1 MIVFLLLIFFHELGH
16 FSFAKLFG
24 VKVNEFSIGMGPK
37 LLQSKKTETKYS
49 LRLIPFGGYC
59 AMEGEDENSDDPRA
73 FNNAKV
79 YKRII
84 IVAAGAIFNIVL
96 GFIFIMITALPG
108 KALSSTTV
116 AKFDDN
122 AVTSQYGLEVGDKI
136 TSINGSRVFVYTDIS
151 FNMMRDDDAII
162 DIGVERN
169 GEDIILEDVHFPVI
183 ESEGQKYPTIDFW
196 VLGVKKNPI
205 TIIQYSGLE
214 TISVVRLV
222 WTSLLDLVTG
232 RVGLESV
239 SGPVGT
245 VSAIGDAA
253 SSAIT
258 AGSADQIMS
267 FLFLIALITINL
279 GVFNLLPI
287 PGLDG
292 ARLVFLIIEAIRRK
306 PINPKYEG
314 YVHFAGLVALIL
326 LIIVVTFSDI
336 SHLIGG

>member
-1 MIVFLLLIFFHELGH
+1 MFLLLIFFHEFGH

-37 LLQSKKTETKYS
+37 LWQSKKTETKYS

-59 AMEGEDENSDDPRA
+59 AMEGEDQESEDPRA

-79 YKRII
+79 YKRIV
-84 IVAAGAIFNIVL
+84 IVAAGAVVNIIL
-96 GFIFIMITALPG
+96 GFVIIMITALPG
-108 KALSSTTV
+108 EALSSTTV
-116 AKFDDN
+116 AKFDEN
-122 AVTSQYGLEVGDKI
+122 AVTSQYGLQVGDKI
-136 TSINGSRVFVYTDIS
+136 TSINGSPVFVDTDIS
-151 FNMMRDDDAII
+151 FNMMRDDDAVI
-162 DIGVERN
+162 DVGVERN
-169 GEDIILEDVHFPVI
+169 GEDIILEDVHFPVTEI
-183 ESEGQKYPTIDFW
+183 EGQNYPAIDFW
-196 VLGVKKNPI
+196 VLGVEKNPI
-205 TIIQYSGLE
+205 TVIQYSGLK

-222 WTSLLDLVTG
+222 WASLLDLVTG

-258 AGSADQIMS
+258 GGSADQILS

-314 YVHFAGLVALIL
+314 YVHFAGLAALVL

-336 SHLIGG
+336 SRLIGG